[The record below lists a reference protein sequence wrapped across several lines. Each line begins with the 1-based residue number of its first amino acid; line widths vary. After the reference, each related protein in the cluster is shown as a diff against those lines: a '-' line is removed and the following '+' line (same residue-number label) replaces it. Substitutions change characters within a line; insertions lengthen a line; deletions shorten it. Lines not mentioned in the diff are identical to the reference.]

1 MDTAIRSVA
10 RDPYSGFLLRWLGT
24 WMLATA
30 LSALLLGLFYVL
42 EDRYRPRAAIYVGIV
57 GLLSLPTLG
66 GLLQGIVMRGL
77 LRRSTL
83 WGALTGGGIVLA
95 AASVAVTVFNF
106 RDLWGPLEFRL
117 AALVAEALGLA
128 SPPFDFV
135 GVILTSILFGL
146 ILGAVQAIALA
157 PRWLSVSA
165 WLATATIATVLTGL
179 WVYVWVVVGPVRAL
193 FNGTAELVPLTE
205 QWRYVPVGALW
216 AEVGALCF
224 ALPTGLL
231 MQRLLRRHRR
241 ADDEA
246 PVRRFE

>member
-1 MDTAIRSVA
+1 MDTAMRSVA

-30 LSALLLGLFYVL
+30 LSALLLAVFYAL
-42 EDRYRPRAAIYVGIV
+42 EHRYRPRAAIYLGMVGV
-57 GLLSLPTLG
+57 LALPTLG

-83 WGALTGGGIVLA
+83 WGALTGGGIVFA
-95 AASVAVTVFNF
+95 AASVVVTVLNF
-106 RDLWGPLEFRL
+106 RNLWWPLEFRL
-117 AALVAEALGLA
+117 AALVAEGLGLT

-146 ILGAVQAIALA
+146 ILGAVQAIVLA
-157 PRWLSVSA
+157 PRWPSVSA
-165 WLATATIATVLTGL
+165 WLATTTTATILTGL
-179 WVYVWVVVGPVRAL
+179 WVYVWVVDGPVQAL
-193 FNGTAELVPLTE
+193 FNATAELVPLTG

-216 AEVGALCF
+216 AEVGALGF

-231 MQRLLRRHRR
+231 MQRLLRSHRR
-241 ADDEA
+241 ADDA
-246 PVRRFE
+246 ALVRRFE

>member
-1 MDTAIRSVA
+1 MDTAIRTVA
-10 RDPYSGFLLRWLGT
+10 RDPHSGFLLRWLGT

-57 GLLSLPTLG
+57 GLLSLPALG
-66 GLLQGIVMRGL
+66 GLLQGIIMRGL

-95 AASVAVTVFNF
+95 AASVVVTALNF
-106 RDLWGPLEFRL
+106 RDLWWPLEFHL
-117 AALVAEALGLA
+117 AALVAEQLGLA

-135 GVILTSILFGL
+135 GVILTSVLFGL
-146 ILGAVQAIALA
+146 ILGAVQAVALA
-157 PRWLSVSA
+157 PRWPSVLA
-165 WLATATIATVLTGL
+165 WLATATTATVLTGL
-179 WVYVWVVVGPVRAL
+179 WIYAWVAVGPVQAL
-193 FNGTAELVPLTE
+193 FNGIAELVPLTG

-224 ALPTGLL
+224 ALPTGVL
-231 MQRLLRRHRR
+231 MQWLLLRHRR

-246 PVRRFE
+246 LVRRFE